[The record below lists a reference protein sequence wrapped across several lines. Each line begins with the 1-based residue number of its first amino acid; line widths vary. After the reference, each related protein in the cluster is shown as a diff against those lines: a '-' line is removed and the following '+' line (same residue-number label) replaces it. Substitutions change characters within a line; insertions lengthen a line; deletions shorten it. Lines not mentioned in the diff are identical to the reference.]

1 MIGSTRGTGPHREGP
16 VLGDYVLIMSQQP
29 APTAVLVSP
38 VHMQSHTRLL
48 GGLIWVWLRLSDS
61 RGEEGRP
68 LRHADSGNGP
78 GNHFISLV
86 VIPQPAEAEIA

>member
-1 MIGSTRGTGPHREGP
+1 MIGSTRGTGPHREGA

-29 APTAVLVSP
+29 APTVVLVSS
-38 VHMQSHTRLL
+38 VHMQSHTH
-48 GGLIWVWLRLSDS
+48 GGFIWVWLRLSDS